1 MIVCDNNSTSCSCD
15 CFANIDIDAIVDN
28 TTGTPNVTVNREGN
42 KLTFAFSGLKG
53 QAGQDGR
60 DGQSVQGE
68 DGQQGEPGLQGAQGI
83 TPDIQVEAH
92 VDNTVGDPSVRVTKS
107 GTIERPMFDFTFSG
121 IKGLNGT
128 NGVDGRDGEDGRD
141 GIDGTNGSNYDD
153 SALLEKINKN
163 TQDIHNILNGLDNTV
178 KDAVDDLFEDSGWVQ
193 QHIPQGQT
201 GGSSNFGEDDVEQY
215 LQRLGFWDTYTD
227 PNTGNLVT
235 ITKFSKIQQDVD
247 DIRLSVGQIESNQQV
262 GGQVDYT
269 TLAANLY
276 TTIQNNA
283 SSAGLSS
290 YWGRLVQVDSTA
302 KKQFLEWMLS
312 AVDTYSTAG
321 ETFSTLLSAA
331 HDYNTNQRAYA
342 GLKNLIQYDTSTGGY
357 TASQSLT
364 SLIENTVT
372 GKINQAGLLTSAN
385 FQSSSATLFAQGTS
399 AYAAVEAI
407 VNGKT
412 STLTLSADRIQ
423 NLGQTILT
431 TLQSNSVVIGNG
443 TVNAN
448 TISTGNVKSDGEL
461 SISVGNGSDLV
472 LQTTNAN
479 NTNVASDLYLGK
491 STSVPNG
498 YYFNNIYLKAKADV
512 DINSTSVTNHG
523 TFTSSGKITASGNL
537 ATSKIEDTTTGDAYI
552 SLVGNS
558 GGSITLHAG
567 AAIMA
572 NSTTL
577 ASSDESLKNII
588 EPIDVAVESIA
599 DTRIVNYEFK
609 ANTGFV
615 RSGTIAQDWQSILPN
630 TVMKDDE
637 DHLVLD
643 YSSVALIS
651 AVTDAREIVKLKQEN
666 AELKERIAAIEARLA
681 QL

>member
-15 CFANIDIDAIVDN
+15 CFANIDIDAVVDN

-107 GTIERPMFDFTFSG
+107 GTIERPTFDFTFSG

-141 GIDGTNGSNYDD
+141 GYDD

-163 TQDIHNILNGLDNTV
+163 TQDIHNVLNGLDNTV
-178 KDAVDDLFEDSGWVQ
+178 KDAVDDLFENPEWVQ

-201 GGSSNFGEDDVEQY
+201 GGSSDFGEDDVEQY

-262 GGQVDYT
+262 GGQIDYT

-283 SSAGLSS
+283 SSAGLNS
-290 YWGRLVQVDSTA
+290 YWGRLVQVDSDA

-312 AVDTYSTAG
+312 AVNTYSTAG

-342 GLKNLIQYDTSTGGY
+342 GLKNLIQYDASTGGY

-364 SLIENTVT
+364 SIIENTVT
-372 GKINQAGLLTSAN
+372 GKINQAGLLTKAG
-385 FQSSSATLFAQGTS
+385 FQSASTELFAQNTS
-399 AYAAVEAI
+399 AYAAVSAI
-407 VNGKT
+407 VDGKT
-412 STLTLSADRIQ
+412 STLTLSADRI
-423 NLGQTILT
+423 NLNGQTWA
-431 TLQSNSVVIGNG
+431 QVIGLEQLLFDNLKMSKSQDNNDLINLEG
-443 TVNAN
+443 SLGIENYLSVGEAVRADIVRAADIYCTNSMS
-448 TISTGNVKSDGEL
+448 ITGNVSVTGNITSTG
-461 SISVGNGSDLV
+461 SISATQYKAPATQGSPMISGASMIVPYTNGS
-472 LQTTNAN
+472 
-479 NTNVASDLYLGK
+479 G
-491 STSVPNG
+491 
-498 YYFNNIYLKAKADV
+498 
-512 DINSTSVTNHG
+512 
-523 TFTSSGKITASGNL
+523 
-537 ATSKIEDTTTGDAYI
+537 
-552 SLVGNS
+552 
-558 GGSITLHAG
+558 
-567 AAIMA
+567 
-572 NSTTL
+572 
-577 ASSDESLKNII
+577 
-588 EPIDVAVESIA
+588 
-599 DTRIVNYEFK
+599 
-609 ANTGFV
+609 
-615 RSGTIAQDWQSILPN
+615 
-630 TVMKDDE
+630 
-637 DHLVLD
+637 
-643 YSSVALIS
+643 SVAYMIFSNGLFIGTSTNQNS
-651 AVTDAREIVKLKQEN
+651 AAMFLSTGTTDGNITRS
-666 AELKERIAAIEARLA
+666 
-681 QL
+681 